1 MRQPRCEA
9 PEVVEVIFVDLFGG
23 RTLLRGSPV
32 LASLTEVL
40 GELVPQ
46 DVIRIERPCYFSQE
60 PMLRLLLPCEK
71 SQSQI
76 TYAIEPLPN

>member
-9 PEVVEVIFVDLFGG
+9 LEVVEVIFVDLFGG

-40 GELVPQ
+40 GELVPL
-46 DVIRIERPCYFSQE
+46 DVIRIE
-60 PMLRLLLPCEK
+60 
-71 SQSQI
+71 
-76 TYAIEPLPN
+76 